1 MKLNGTNSKEGVSIA
16 FVLSSPDTSD
26 IIVDTSDITIVVQM
40 FLLWK

>member
-26 IIVDTSDITIVVQM
+26 ITIVVQM